1 MAGMCYYLEPSSV
14 FGRQRI
20 KTMNLVFITA
30 VIALFSSIVWYVIF
44 PLFEGE
50 SIIPLKMNQG
60 DLDRKKEVLLRQIK
74 ELEMDHHI
82 GNISDEDFNG
92 GRLALKQEI
101 SEIIAELKK
110 VS

>member
-1 MAGMCYYLEPSSV
+1 MNFV
-14 FGRQRI
+14 F
-20 KTMNLVFITA
+20 TTA
-30 VIALFSSIVWYVIF
+30 IIVLFTSIVWYMIT
-44 PLFEGE
+44 PLFEKE
-50 SIIPLKMNQG
+50 SGVSLKINQG
-60 DLDRKKEVLLRQIK
+60 DLDLKKQVLLRQIK

-92 GRLALKQEI
+92 SRLALKQEI

>member
-1 MAGMCYYLEPSSV
+1 
-14 FGRQRI
+14 
-20 KTMNLVFITA
+20 MNLVFTTA
-30 VIALFSSIVWYVIF
+30 IIVLFTSIVWYMIT
-44 PLFEGE
+44 PLFEKE
-50 SIIPLKMNQG
+50 SGVSLKINQG
-60 DLDRKKEVLLRQIK
+60 DLDLKKQVLLRQIK

-92 GRLALKQEI
+92 SRLALKQEI

>member
-1 MAGMCYYLEPSSV
+1 
-14 FGRQRI
+14 
-20 KTMNLVFITA
+20 MNLVFTTA
-30 VIALFSSIVWYVIF
+30 IIVLFTSIVWYMIT
-44 PLFEGE
+44 PLFEKEPGV
-50 SIIPLKMNQG
+50 SLKINQG
-60 DLDRKKEVLLRQIK
+60 DLDLKKQVLLRQIK

-92 GRLALKQEI
+92 SRLALKQEI

>member
-1 MAGMCYYLEPSSV
+1 
-14 FGRQRI
+14 
-20 KTMNLVFITA
+20 MNLVFITA

-44 PLFEGE
+44 PLFEGK
-50 SIIPLKMNQG
+50 SMIPLKMNQG

-92 GRLALKQEI
+92 SRLALKQEI

-110 VS
+110 VL